1 MTALQRRNLLIVVG
15 FLGML
20 GVGAIYAWSVF
31 VPELKAE
38 FGWDDSQT
46 SLVFTVTIIAF
57 NIGCFLSGTLY
68 GKLGPKPIMV
78 FALALIIAGLVLSSM
93 ATSHLWMLL
102 SFGVAFGGGGGILY
116 NSLLGIVVRWFPEK
130 SGFCSGALLLGFGL
144 GAMVFGQVI
153 SFVSGFAG
161 WRGAF
166 VALAA
171 IVGAGAA
178 LALFTVRAPQRE
190 ELESLPV
197 RASGSAAE
205 LGESLT
211 TPQMLRNRQFW
222 IYNVRAI
229 VLIAGS
235 LAVMGNAVPISLEL
249 GIAQNLAVLT
259 SGLISVFNGA
269 SRLSMGIM
277 FDKLGLR
284 KTMWIDGALFVVS
297 FVLLLLAVR
306 LQSQAF
312 VWAAYVIL
320 GLAFGGMAS
329 NHPVFVLNTFGSRNY
344 SMNLGTFALINSLCS
359 PVSQLLGGSLATALG
374 SFGATFPYLV
384 VAAALG
390 FASTVLLNGNPARPA
405 QEQA

>member
-1 MTALQRRNLLIVVG
+1 MSAAQRRNLLLVIG

-20 GVGAIYAWSVF
+20 GAGALYAWSVF
-31 VPELKAE
+31 VPELKLE

-46 SLVFTVTIIAF
+46 SLVFTVAIIAF
-57 NIGCFLSGTLY
+57 DIGCFMSGTLY

-78 FALALIIAGLVLSSM
+78 FALVGIVAGLVLSSM
-93 ATSHLWMLL
+93 ASSHLWMML
-102 SFGVAFGGGGGILY
+102 SFGLVFGSGGGALY
-116 NSLLGIVVRWFPEK
+116 NSLLGVVVRWFPEK

-153 SFVSGFAG
+153 SFVSAFAG

-166 VALAA
+166 IALAG

-178 LALFTVRAPQRE
+178 LVLLTVRAPSRE

-197 RASGSAAE
+197 RTGGNAAE

-211 TPQMLRNRQFW
+211 TPEMLRNRQFW
-222 IYNVRAI
+222 TYNIRAI
-229 VLIAGS
+229 VLIAGG

-249 GIAQNLAVLT
+249 GIVQSMAVLS

-269 SRLSMGIM
+269 SRLGMGIM

-284 KTMWIDGALFVVS
+284 KTMWVDATLFVAA
-297 FVLLLLAVR
+297 FALLALAAR
-306 LQSQAF
+306 TQSQVF

-320 GLAFGGMAS
+320 GLAYGGMAS
-329 NHPVFVLNTFGSRNY
+329 NHPVFILNTFGSRNY

-359 PVSQLLGGSLATALG
+359 PVSQLLGGTLATALG
-374 SFGATFPYLV
+374 SFGATFPVLV
-384 VAAALG
+384 VASALG
-390 FASTVLLNGNPARPA
+390 LASTALLSGKPARPV
-405 QEQA
+405 EE

>member
-1 MTALQRRNLLIVVG
+1 MPALKRRNVLLVIG

-31 VPELKAE
+31 VPALKLE
-38 FGWDDSQT
+38 FGWDDAQT

-68 GKLGPKPIMV
+68 GRLGPKPIM
-78 FALALIIAGLVLSSM
+78 ACSLALIVAGLVLCSM
-93 ATSHLWMLL
+93 ASSHLWMLL
-102 SFGVAFGGGGGILY
+102 SFGLAFGGGGGILY
-116 NSLLGIVVRWFPEK
+116 NSILGIVVRWFPEK

-153 SFVSGFAG
+153 SFVSAFAG

-166 VALAA
+166 IALAA

-178 LALFTVRAPQRE
+178 LALATVRAPRRE
-190 ELESLPV
+190 ELEGLPT
-197 RASGSAAE
+197 RATGNAAE

-211 TPQMLRNRQFW
+211 TPEMLRNSQFW
-222 IYNVRAI
+222 TYNIRAI

-249 GIAQNLAVLT
+249 GIAQGMAVLS

-269 SRLSMGIM
+269 SRLGMGIM

-284 KTMWIDGALFVVS
+284 KTMWVDGALFVIA
-297 FVLLLLAVR
+297 FVLLTLAVR
-306 LQSQAF
+306 MQSQAF

-359 PVSQLLGGSLATALG
+359 PASQLLGGSLATALG

-384 VAAALG
+384 MVSGLG
-390 FASTVLLNGNPARPA
+390 FASTILLSGKPARPV
-405 QEQA
+405 EE